1 MKIWVVRTLD
11 VLCTLAMVIA
21 TMGVPLSAQ
30 ESDDAP
36 GEPTATFYATATV
49 RERPVDDAAG
59 SVTVIDRAT
68 VEASGARTVAELL
81 SHTPGFYVSSGATR
95 GGVSSAS
102 IRGGD
107 PNFAFVLLDGVPL
120 NDVTDPQGGAVN
132 LGSVPA
138 TLIQRIEIVRGPTS
152 SFYGSTGLAGI
163 VHLFTRHG
171 KPRHGESI
179 TSGGG
184 PQVEVEAEGGDASL
198 RRSVASIGGSLA
210 AGGDYFLGLSW
221 EEESE
226 RIAAESFE
234 QWNFQGGFGLN
245 VGDDAL
251 LRLNTRV
258 SSWQASDY
266 PEASGGPV
274 FGSGELRDSDHDEL
288 SLGAELLFGGRH
300 SATRASSGRDRRH
313 RLSAAWYQHKLDRTS
328 PGTFPLVPPSVEET
342 TYRRARLGWSST
354 FIARS
359 DLEISGGIDVERE
372 QGRNLSTL
380 LLPPFLGG
388 AVSGD
393 YDVDRTQGGAHLQLA
408 RTHGNL
414 GLELGVRLDAVE
426 DGDPQL
432 SPRVGL
438 SYRFG
443 DGATRLR
450 ASAGRAFK
458 LASFFALASPP
469 ALGGNPDLEP
479 ETSVGVDLG
488 LEHDFRAA
496 DLRLGVTLFANRFE
510 DLVDFDFD
518 TFNHVNRSEVDS
530 QGVELTLA
538 WRPTDR
544 FSIAGDVTWQ
554 EVEDQATGQPLLRR
568 PDWNGSLRVMWEPSE
583 DVSLWLAIEG
593 TSVLPDQQIPVPE
606 ITSAVGYGLAHL
618 AGSWQLHPH
627 WQLRARVDNLLDES
641 YETLIGFPGP
651 GRSVRLALRFRS
663 R

>member
-1 MKIWVVRTLD
+1 MKLSVRAIDLLPALPII
-11 VLCTLAMVIA
+11 VAAIA
-21 TMGVPLSAQ
+21 VPLTAQ
-30 ESDDAP
+30 ESEDAP
-36 GEPTATFYATATV
+36 DEPTTTFYATATV

-81 SHTPGFYVSSGATR
+81 SHTPGLYVSSAATR
-95 GGVSSAS
+95 GGISSAS

-138 TLIQRIEIVRGPTS
+138 TLIEKVEIIRGPTS

-171 KPRHGESI
+171 ESRHGEPIRSAR
-179 TSGGG
+179 G
-184 PQVEVEAEGGDASL
+184 PKVELEAEGGDASL

-210 AGGDYFLGLSW
+210 ASGDYFLGLSW

-234 QWNFQGGFGLN
+234 QWNVQGGLGLS
-245 VGDDAL
+245 VGNDAL

-288 SLGAELLFGGRH
+288 SLGAELLFGGRP
-300 SATRASSGRDRRH
+300 SATRARSGRDRRH
-313 RLSAAWYQHKLDRTS
+313 RLSAAWYQHDLDRTS

-354 FIARS
+354 FVAR
-359 DLEISGGIDVERE
+359 DELEISGGIDVERE

-408 RTHGNL
+408 RTRGNL
-414 GLELGVRLDAVE
+414 RFELGLRLDAVE

-488 LEHDFRAA
+488 IEHDFTGA

-518 TFNHVNRSEVDS
+518 TFNHINRSEVDS
-530 QGVELTLA
+530 QGIELTLA
-538 WRPTDR
+538 WRPSKR
-544 FSIAGDVTWQ
+544 LSIAGDVTWQ
-554 EVEDQATGQPLLRR
+554 EIEDQATGQPLLRR
-568 PDWNGSLRVMWEPSE
+568 PDWTGSLRVMWEPSE

-606 ITSAVGYGLAHL
+606 ITSADGHGLAHL

-663 R
+663 RP